1 MKIIKPIIKLII
13 ALIIIYFAT
22 MGIRHYTVVS
32 KLTELKT
39 KHFLIEYM
47 GIYKS
52 NAEEIAESLENNYD
66 RIRNELKDPEH
77 ETIKVFVHGTQSDFN
92 EKTGLSNNA
101 NGTSRGPIEFHVLW
115 TNWFN
120 SILPDNPKQTAVHE
134 FTHCVQLNILIKQ
147 SLAENKNLN
156 EDAFNK
162 SFEKNFEEN
171 YPQWF
176 WEAISIYQAGE
187 INDLEVKYTKRK
199 KPNLESLT
207 KSNQIYRIGYTIV
220 EYIVSTWGVEKLP
233 ELIRSYCDTEKVLN
247 VNKTEFESGWINFLN
262 KKY

>member
-1 MKIIKPIIKLII
+1 MKIIKPILKLLI
-13 ALIIIYFAT
+13 ALIIIFFVA
-22 MGIRHYTVVS
+22 MGIRLFTVENN
-32 KLTELKT
+32 LTELKT
-39 KHFLIEYM
+39 KHFLIEYK

-66 RIRNELKDPEH
+66 RIRAELKDPEH
-77 ETIKVFVHGTQSDFN
+77 ETIKVFLHGNQTDFN
-92 EKTGLSNNA
+92 EKSGLTNSA
-101 NGTSRGPIEFHVLW
+101 NGTSRGPKEFHVLW

-120 SILPDNPKQTAVHE
+120 RILPDNPKQTAVHE

-147 SLAENKNLN
+147 ALTENMSLDEV
-156 EDAFNK
+156 DFNK
-162 SFEKNFEEN
+162 SFEKKFQEN

-187 INDLEVKYTKRK
+187 FNGLEVKYAKRNN
-199 KPNLESLT
+199 PNLESLT

-233 ELIRSYCDTEKVLN
+233 ELISTYCDTEKVLN
-247 VNKTEFESGWINFLN
+247 VNKTEFESGWKNFVN